1 MKKNIYY
8 VWIPEEVQANVH
20 AYEFPILEKI
30 QETWGAGV
38 DNKVVCIRPAKP
50 NKVAEERLT
59 INLRL
64 LGVSKSMKIID
75 LDDSLD
81 GKTILTQECEDDS
94 NVFVDITNASLE
106 VTMEM
111 ISVVNKIESLFRN
124 TILKAIFII

>member
-1 MKKNIYY
+1 MKKNIYF
-8 VWIPEEVQANVH
+8 VFIPEEVQANVH

-75 LDDSLD
+75 LDGSL
-81 GKTILTQECEDDS
+81 GGEIFTHECEDDS

-106 VTMEM
+106 VTMKI
-111 ISVVNKIESLFRN
+111 ISVVTKIGSFFRN
-124 TILKAIFII
+124 TKLKAIFII

>member
-8 VWIPEEVQANVH
+8 VCIPEEVQAVH

-81 GKTILTQECEDDS
+81 GETIFTQECEDDS
-94 NVFVDITNASLE
+94 NVFVDVTNSPLAVTLE
-106 VTMEM
+106 I
-111 ISVVNKIESLFRN
+111 ISGVHKIGSLFRN
-124 TILKAIFII
+124 TKLKAIFII

>member
-8 VWIPEEVQANVH
+8 VCIPEEVQANVH

-81 GKTILTQECEDDS
+81 GETIFTQECEDDS
-94 NVFVDITNASLE
+94 NVFVDVTNSTLE
-106 VTMEM
+106 VTMEI
-111 ISVVNKIESLFRN
+111 ISGVHKIESLFRN
-124 TILKAIFII
+124 TKLKAIFII

>member
-1 MKKNIYY
+1 MKKNIYF
-8 VWIPEEVQANVH
+8 VFIPEEVQANVH

-75 LDDSLD
+75 LDGSL
-81 GKTILTQECEDDS
+81 GEEIFAHECEDDS

-106 VTMEM
+106 VTMKI
-111 ISVVNKIESLFRN
+111 ISVVNKIGSLFRN
-124 TILKAIFII
+124 TKLEAIFII

>member
-1 MKKNIYY
+1 MKKNIYF
-8 VWIPEEVQANVH
+8 VFIPEEVQANVH

-75 LDDSLD
+75 LDGSL
-81 GKTILTQECEDDS
+81 GGEIFTHECEDDS
-94 NVFVDITNASLE
+94 NVFVDITNASLK
-106 VTMEM
+106 VTMKI
-111 ISVVNKIESLFRN
+111 ISVVNKIGSLFRN
-124 TILKAIFII
+124 TKLKAIFII